1 MLKLF
6 YSPGACS
13 IVTHIALYE
22 AGADFEAVR
31 VMLAEGEQL
40 KPEYLAIN
48 PHGRVPAL
56 ATDEGVITEQ
66 IAVVNYIADR
76 FGKEGSVPRG
86 DAYAAAKCNELLG
99 WFASTVHISF
109 AEIFRPTRFVTDEA
123 AHAAVV
129 QGGRAAL
136 LKHFDEIDGLCGNG
150 WATGGAFTAADSYL
164 LIFFRWGKRLEFD
177 MARYSRW
184 AALVERVLDRPAV
197 ARTLEMEGWQRSDFT
212 VS

>member
-13 IVTHIALYE
+13 IVSYIALHE
-22 AGADFEAVR
+22 AGAEFEAVR
-31 VMLAEGEQL
+31 VMLSEGEQL

-48 PHGRVPAL
+48 PHARVPAL

-66 IAVVNYIADR
+66 IAVVNYIADK
-76 FGKEGSVPRG
+76 FGKDGSVPRG

-99 WFASTVHISF
+99 WFASSVHIAF
-109 AEIFRPTRFVTDEA
+109 AEIFRPARFVTDEA
-123 AHAAVV
+123 AHDAVI

-136 LKHFDEIDGLCGNG
+136 LKHFDEIDGKCGDG
-150 WATGGAFTAADSYL
+150 WITGDTFTAADSYL

-177 MARYSRW
+177 MARYANW
-184 AALVERVLDRPAV
+184 AALVDRVLDRPAV
-197 ARTLEMEGWQRSDFT
+197 ARTLEAEGWQRSDFT

>member
-13 IVTHIALYE
+13 IVSHIALYE
-22 AGADFEAVR
+22 AGAEFEAVR
-31 VMLAEGEQL
+31 VMLSEGEQL

-56 ATDEGVITEQ
+56 ATDE
-66 IAVVNYIADR
+66 
-76 FGKEGSVPRG
+76 
-86 DAYAAAKCNELLG
+86 
-99 WFASTVHISF
+99 
-109 AEIFRPTRFVTDEA
+109 A
-123 AHAAVV
+123 AHDAVI

-136 LKHFDEIDGLCGNG
+136 LKHFDEIDGKCGDG
-150 WATGGAFTAADSYL
+150 WIAGGKFTAADSYL

-177 MARYSRW
+177 MARYASW
-184 AALVERVLDRPAV
+184 AALVDRVLDRPAV
-197 ARTLEMEGWQRSDFT
+197 ARTLEAEGWQRSDFT